1 MSVCLSHSAVCGR
14 FAAVGPAGIEISIDC
29 CISMGPQH
37 GAQQQMRVVA
47 RLQLTEEVE
56 HRVVYTRF

>member
-1 MSVCLSHSAVCGR
+1 VCGR

-29 CISMGPQH
+29 CISTGPQH